1 VTTTDAG
8 PLEVVKSQFVAQNW
22 PVVRRDTEFTTI
34 ESALVDQKGVCGIV
48 LVGDAG
54 VGKTTLARLVTQ
66 SLASRVQ
73 WVAGTESARSIPLG
87 VFAHLVGAATSRD
100 PVAFLSAARETILAE
115 GHSVIGVDD
124 AHLLDQLSA
133 TLLHQLA
140 LDGSVRIVATVRSG
154 ETVPDAITSLWKDG
168 YLQRLHLLPFTK
180 DQCVALIEEA
190 LGGRVEGL
198 SADLMWEASGGNALF
213 VKHLV
218 EGALE
223 AGTLRQVRGVWQL
236 RGRTAVT
243 SELASL
249 LDTRV
254 DQLPDD
260 VLHALRLLTFCEP
273 LNLDTLSGVV
283 GANAVEEAENRG
295 LVRVVEDH
303 DSVDVRFN
311 HPLFGEVIRRRLGMA
326 GARRLRG
333 EVVRALQGQPLRGPG
348 ERIRLAELTLDSDQ
362 APDLEL
368 LVNAARD
375 AIALTNVTLGE
386 RLARAAVNR
395 GGGLAVSELLAR
407 SLLWQGRAAEAEETL
422 SSFDPEQM
430 NELDLVR
437 WGTARIANLHWSMG
451 DAESADEVLELLRGR
466 VTHDGLKLVVDGVAS
481 ASRLFENELGEA
493 VALSEGVLADP
504 TASAAA
510 VEWAV
515 FGGAYALALM
525 GRGDDVAI
533 VAERGHQIE
542 NKVDGLLRYLTAF
555 GEVRAL
561 TLGGDFD
568 TAAKVSA
575 DIVRITSSGQYL
587 AWGMANVL
595 EGTVELARGH
605 FADTV
610 SRMEQTVAALTAE
623 SAASWSFPARLLLAQ
638 SYCVLGPA
646 DAGAK
651 MVAELRTRFGRHVAV
666 FGPQLRIAESWLA
679 AAEGNVS
686 AAIDLALDA
695 AQLAAES
702 GQRAIEMLA
711 LHDAVRF
718 GDQTCLDRLVDLPG
732 GTGGRLAS
740 VIATHAKAVRDR
752 DGAGIL
758 ATAREFEKIGAL
770 LSAADAAAQA
780 AVAFEGADDRRRSVE
795 AAAAANRLAAECGG
809 IRTPALDLAAHPL
822 PLTVREREIANLVA
836 AGLTNRDIADRLTVS
851 VRTVEGHL
859 YRACIKLDISDRE
872 ELATMIRRGGSG

>member
-1 VTTTDAG
+1 MTSSAAIRLDG
-8 PLEVVKSQFVAQNW
+8 VKSQVMVHNW
-22 PVVRRDTEFTTI
+22 PVVHRDSEYTTI
-34 ESALVDQKGVCGIV
+34 HSALVEQTGVCGIV
-48 LVGDAG
+48 LIGDAG

-66 SLASRVQ
+66 SLPARVQ

-87 VFAHLVGAATSRD
+87 VFAHLVGGATSRD

-140 LDGSVRIVATVRSG
+140 LDGSVRIVATVRAG

-168 YLQRLHLLPFTK
+168 YLQRLHLMPFTRE
-180 DQCVALIEEA
+180 QCVKLIEEA

-213 VKHLV
+213 VRHLV

-249 LDTRV
+249 LDSRV
-254 DQLPDD
+254 DQLPDP
-260 VLHALRLLTFCEP
+260 VLHTLRLLTFCEP
-273 LNLDTLSGVV
+273 LDLDTLTDIVGVD
-283 GANAVEEAENRG
+283 AVEDSENRG
-295 LVRVVEDH
+295 LIRVAEVH
-303 DSVDVRFN
+303 NGIDVQFN

-326 GARRLRG
+326 AARRLRG
-333 EVVRALQGQPLRGPG
+333 EVVRALQGRPLRGPAD
-348 ERIRLAELTLDSDQ
+348 RIRLAELTLDSDQ
-362 APDLEL
+362 SPQLAL
-368 LVNAARD
+368 LITAARD

-395 GGGLAVSELLAR
+395 GGGLVASELLAR
-407 SLLWQGRAAEAEETL
+407 ALLWQGKAAEAEETL
-422 SSFDPEQM
+422 NSFDPDQM
-430 NELDLVR
+430 TELDLVR
-437 WGTARIANLHWSMG
+437 WGLARIANLHWSMG
-451 DAESADEVLELLRGR
+451 DAESADEVVELLRER
-466 VTHDGLKLVVDGVAS
+466 VTHNGLRLLVAGVAS
-481 ASRLFENELGEA
+481 ASRTFENQLGEA
-493 VALSEGVLADP
+493 VTLSEQVLADRDAHP
-504 TASAAA
+504 TA
-510 VEWAV
+510 VEWAA
-515 FGGAYALALM
+515 FGGALALAYM
-525 GRGDDVAI
+525 GRNDEVAA
-533 VAERGHQIE
+533 VAERGHQVE
-542 NKVDGLLRYLTAF
+542 SRVDGLLRYLAAF

-561 TLGGDFD
+561 ALAGDFD
-568 TAAKVSA
+568 AATRRST
-575 DIVRITSSGQYL
+575 DMIRITSSGQYL

-595 EGTVELARGH
+595 AGTVGLARGN

-638 SYCVLGPA
+638 SYCVLGRAQP
-646 DAGAK
+646 GAK
-651 MVAELRTRFGRHVAV
+651 MVAELKTRFGRHVAV
-666 FGPQLRIAESWLA
+666 FGPQLTIAESWLA
-679 AAEGNVS
+679 AAEGNIS

-695 AQLAAES
+695 ARQAKES
-702 GQRAIEMLA
+702 GQQAIEMVA

-718 GDQTCLDRLVDLPG
+718 GDQTCLDRLVEVAAA
-732 GTGGRLAS
+732 TGGRLA
-740 VIATHAKAVRDR
+740 AAHTAHAEAVRDR
-752 DGAGIL
+752 DAAGMF
-758 ATAREFEKIGAL
+758 AAAQRYEQIGAL

-780 AVAFEGADDRRRSVE
+780 AVAFETTDDRKHSVE
-795 AAAAANRLAAECGG
+795 AAAAANRLAAQCGG
-809 IRTPALDLAAHPL
+809 IRTPALELAAHPL

-836 AGLTNRDIADRLTVS
+836 AGLSNRDIADRLTVS

-872 ELATMIRRGGSG
+872 ELAALIRSGGSG